1 MRSIIVSEWTS
12 LDGVSDAGSME
23 QWFNP
28 YHSESR
34 AAYLQQVIDNC
45 SAMLYGRRTYEM
57 LYPYW
62 SQLRNNEMGV
72 AEKMNSVQKFVVSTA
87 LQTAGWS
94 NTTIVD
100 GDIIARVAALKQ
112 QDGGPILVQG
122 SGRLVHA
129 LLQAGLV
136 DELKL
141 LVQPHIMGAGAR
153 LWEGADTQGLELKA
167 VTQLDKGVLALSY
180 APAGV

>member
-1 MRSIIVSEWTS
+1 MRQIIVSEWIS
-12 LDGVSDAGSME
+12 LDGVFDAGSME

-34 AAYLQQVIDNC
+34 AQYLQQVIDNC
-45 SAMLYGRRTYEM
+45 SAMLYGRHTYEM

-72 AEKMNSVQKFVVSTA
+72 ADKMNTVAKHVVSATLKTA
-87 LQTAGWS
+87 AWQHTS
-94 NTTIVD
+94 IID
-100 GDIIARVAALKQ
+100 GNVPEQVAALKQ
-112 QDGGPILVQG
+112 QEGAPILVQG
-122 SGRLVHA
+122 SRQLVHA

-141 LVQPHIMGAGAR
+141 LLHPHVMGSGAR
-153 LWEGADTQGLELKA
+153 LWETIGDFGLVLKS
-167 VTQLDKGVLALSY
+167 TDNLDKGLVALSY
-180 APAGV
+180 MPTQ